1 MAVAEYDM
9 NSFTS
14 AGVNI
19 PGFGRIV
26 GESPEKQHRVGLHLQ
41 YVEEFLLR

>member
-19 PGFGRIV
+19 PGFGMIV
-26 GESPEKQHRVGLHLQ
+26 GEFPEKLHLQ
-41 YVEEFLLR
+41 YVEEFLFR